1 MDAVAAEA
9 DVGKGTIFR
18 RFDDRAGLAEALVDE
33 SVREL
38 QERIL
43 RGPPR
48 LGPGALAADRL
59 EAFAVALVRFADG
72 HLAVA
77 SWPRPPPISVIGSW
91 RLRSRCCTCSCCCA
105 SCAAPRRRRGS
116 PLPARGAITA
126 VLAHARAQ
134 GTNVN
139 TLPASIPALDCH
151 GPPL

>member
-105 SCAAPRRRRGS
+105 RLRRTS
-116 PLPARGAITA
+116 ATPW
-126 VLAHARAQ
+126 
-134 GTNVN
+134 
-139 TLPASIPALDCH
+139 
-151 GPPL
+151 